1 MTEPEVDEV
10 RFEQAQRASK
20 VSALR
25 SSPLDED
32 RCSTCY
38 YYLELD
44 QGPAYCWH
52 EKLQILVGP
61 DWWCHYWEMRQD

>member
-1 MTEPEVDEV
+1 MTEPEVDEA
-10 RFEQAQRASK
+10 RFELAQRTIK

-25 SSPLDED
+25 AAPLDED
-32 RCSTCY
+32 HCSTCY

-52 EKLQILVGP
+52 ENLQILVGP
-61 DWWCHYWEMRQD
+61 DWWCHYWEVQED